1 MNLHFSLVMVVMSWY
16 GKQSIS
22 SFLSFFTPFQEL
34 VRVFCQKA
42 DFSPG

>member
-22 SFLSFFTPFQEL
+22 SFLSFFAPFQEL